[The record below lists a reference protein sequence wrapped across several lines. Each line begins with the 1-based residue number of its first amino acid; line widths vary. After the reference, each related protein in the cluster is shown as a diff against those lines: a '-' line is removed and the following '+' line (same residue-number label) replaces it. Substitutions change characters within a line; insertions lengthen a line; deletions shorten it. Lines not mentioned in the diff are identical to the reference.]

1 MMDRSDKLEPADNG
15 AEEVNRTPPA
25 PPASTP
31 ATRRRMQ
38 NTRRRDT
45 PAEVA
50 LRRDLHRRGLRYR
63 VDFPPVPRLRRR
75 ADVVFPRE
83 KIAVFCDGCYW
94 HGCPEHGTWP
104 KENAEWWRAK
114 IEATQRRDADT
125 NARLRAA
132 GWLVVRVWEHE
143 DITEAAATIETIIH
157 GRR

>member
-1 MMDRSDKLEPADNG
+1 MDRSDKLEPANDG
-15 AEEVNRTPPA
+15 GEEVIRMPPA

-38 NTRRRDT
+38 NTKRRDT

-104 KENAEWWRAK
+104 KENAEWWRA
-114 IEATQRRDADT
+114 
-125 NARLRAA
+125 
-132 GWLVVRVWEHE
+132 
-143 DITEAAATIETIIH
+143 
-157 GRR
+157 